1 MKALLICL
9 FSLFV
14 FTGSFA
20 GTESVKI
27 KTSAV
32 CAECKENIQKEF
44 TFTSGIKSFDLDY
57 ETGMITVNYNPKKT
71 DPDKIKKA
79 ITQAGY
85 DADDLP
91 ADPKAYDKLDA
102 CCKKDGHK

>member
-1 MKALLICL
+1 
-9 FSLFV
+9 
-14 FTGSFA
+14 
-20 GTESVKI
+20 
-27 KTSAV
+27 
-32 CAECKENIQKEF
+32 
-44 TFTSGIKSFDLDY
+44 
-57 ETGMITVNYNPKKT
+57 MITVNYNPKKT

-91 ADPKAYDKLDA
+91 ADLKAYDKLDA